1 MISGMKS
8 YFFAPDDLRLDPLW
22 IQGHMSPLWA
32 NVGVRDTLGIY
43 YDPTKNYSWPYKNNK
58 FILLNKAA
66 IRPKG
71 YGATVMVSKTALL
84 MKPHW
89 LRTWDHS
96 TILIT
101 KKPSSYF
108 QYLWSTYYPK
118 HVIQEVDFLDQR
130 AAIRY

>member
-1 MISGMKS
+1 
-8 YFFAPDDLRLDPLW
+8 
-22 IQGHMSPLWA
+22 
-32 NVGVRDTLGIY
+32 LGIY